1 MNFKA
6 SLIMLLLL
14 PFTITV
20 RGQYYD
26 TGQDPASLRWLQIKT
41 ERFRVIYPEKYGD
54 QGIEFAKSLDR
65 AYSDLS
71 LLFPQKKYRI
81 PVVIHNFTT
90 QSNGYVAWA
99 PRRIEIYPTP
109 EQNSVP
115 LDPFRQLALHELT
128 HVYQMESLNS
138 GFSKAMSFIAGQQFP
153 GAMAA
158 LLPLWYMEG
167 EAVMAES
174 VLSESGRGRAAS
186 FQKGLR
192 AISVEKG
199 EMYKYDKIV
208 NGSFK
213 NYVPDHYQSGYQIV
227 SWIYSKY
234 DPRTWN
240 KALKLTAN
248 APYLINPVGLS
259 LRHNTGLNKRRLF
272 IEAFDTLGAA
282 WKNENA
288 VKEVK
293 GYGEINPPKRKKYAS
308 YHSPVKTGENR
319 YAAVKTTL
327 YNPPE
332 FVMIDSKNGSE
343 ERLHVPGYVYPF
355 SVSAGNMMLAWVELQ
370 TDPRWNNRNYSVIR
384 LMNLRDGT
392 HRQISWKS
400 RYMSVG
406 ISPDGKVVAATEN
419 TPDNRNNLV
428 LINTLT
434 GKIIKSLPVPDNRY
448 LQKPNWSADN
458 NTVTFIS
465 LTGKGEGIVSFKS
478 STQTWSILLP
488 ESSEDYQSAVQR
500 NDSLFYVSSHCGTE
514 NLYVLTPGK
523 KNIKITNSRFG
534 ATDILLDGRKVI
546 FSDYSSS
553 GNNICH
559 TSIKEGQPASLEFEP
574 AFYLS
579 DQVRVPKKNGGEDPD
594 VLYNPERY
602 RKGLN
607 LFGFHSWMPFY
618 ADLDQVQADPLTA
631 VKPGFTLF
639 SQNRLST
646 LITSAGYEYSD
657 KLHKIHTQI
666 TWQGWYPVLETRL
679 DWGDNPMIS
688 KPNVSTGDPSV
699 INPGLTVNS
708 SLSIPLR
715 FRSGKFNLY
724 LRPSMHV
731 IYKNDYIYSTEST
744 GYDYGQTQMAGR
756 FYFSNSYPMAI
767 RDIHPR
773 LAQVVDLYYS
783 AYPFDQENFGS
794 SFTLRTMF
802 YFPGFM
808 RNNVIKIRYENEFQ
822 TIVKFL
828 NFNLI
833 NFPRGYRNIISEDLT
848 YFSAD
853 YIAPLFYP
861 DLNIGSLLYIKRFR
875 AGVFYDYG
883 KGTNNYYLEMGDKGL
898 EVTSVRE
905 FSESFSSYGAEL
917 ISDFHILRLP
927 YMVSAGARA
936 AWIKG
941 ETKPLL
947 EAIISIDIYG
957 MSIGR
962 KPRL

>member
-6 SLIMLLLL
+6 ALIMILLL

-20 RGQYYD
+20 SGQYYD
-26 TGQDPASLRWLQIKT
+26 TGQDPASLKWLQIKT
-41 ERFRVIYPEKYGD
+41 ERFRVIYPRQYGD
-54 QGIEFAKSLDR
+54 QGVEFAKSLDR
-65 AYSDLS
+65 AYSDLN

-81 PVVIHNFTT
+81 PVIIHNYTT

-99 PRRIEIYPTP
+99 PRRMEIYPTP
-109 EQNSVP
+109 EQNSIP

-138 GFSKAMSFIAGQQFP
+138 GFSKAISYIAGQQFP

-186 FQKGLR
+186 FQKELR

-199 EMYKYDKIV
+199 QMYKYDRIV
-208 NGSFK
+208 NGSFR

-259 LRHNTGLNKRRLF
+259 LRHNTGLNKRKLF
-272 IEAFDTLGAA
+272 IEAFDTLGSV
-282 WKNENA
+282 WKAENER
-288 VKEVK
+288 KEIRD
-293 GYGEINPPKRKKYAS
+293 YEELNPPRGKKFAS
-308 YHSPVKTGENR
+308 YHSPVKTGDNR
-319 YAAVKTTL
+319 YAAIKTTL

-332 FVMIDSKNGSE
+332 FVIIDSKTKTE
-343 ERLHVPGYVYPF
+343 EKVHVPGYMYPYRI
-355 SVSAGNMMLAWVELQ
+355 SAGNMQLAWVELQ
-370 TDPRWNNRNYSVIR
+370 TDPRWDNRNYSVIR
-384 LMNLRDGT
+384 LMNLRDRT
-392 HRQISWKS
+392 VKQISWKT
-400 RYMSVG
+400 RYMSAA
-406 ISPDGKVVAATEN
+406 ISPDGRVIAATEN

-428 LINTLT
+428 LINSLT

-448 LQKPNWSADN
+448 LQKPYWSADG
-458 NTVTFIS
+458 NTITFIS
-465 LTGKGEGIVSFKS
+465 LNSKGEGIVSFNNS
-478 STQTWSILLP
+478 SQKWSISFP
-488 ESSEDYQSAVQR
+488 ESPEDYQSAVYR

-523 KNIKITNSRFG
+523 ENLKITNSGFG
-534 ATDILLDGRKVI
+534 ATDILLEGGKVI
-546 FSDYSSS
+546 FSDYSYS

-559 TSIKEGQPASLEFEP
+559 TNIREGKPVSHEYDP
-574 AFYLS
+574 AFFLS
-579 DQVRVPKKNGGEDPD
+579 DVVRLPRKTVSDEPEIK
-594 VLYNPERY
+594 YTPERY

-607 LFGFHSWMPFY
+607 LFGFHSWMPVY
-618 ADLDQVQADPLTA
+618 ADLDQVRADPLTA
-631 VKPGFTLF
+631 VKPGLTLF
-639 SQNRLST
+639 SQNQLST
-646 LITSAGYEYSD
+646 LITSVGYEYTD
-657 KLHKIHTQI
+657 RLHKIHSRV
-666 TWQGWYPVLETRL
+666 TWQGWYPVFETRL
-679 DWGDNPMIS
+679 DWGDNPLIS
-688 KPNVSTGDPSV
+688 KPNASTGDPSV
-699 INPGLTVNS
+699 IKPGL
-708 SLSIPLR
+708 SLTGSLYVPLK
-715 FRSGKFNLY
+715 FRSGKFNLFI
-724 LRPSMHV
+724 RPSLLV
-731 IYKNDYIYSTEST
+731 SYENNYIYSTESA
-744 GYDYGQTQMAGR
+744 GYDYGQTQIAGR
-756 FYFSNSYPMAI
+756 FYFSNSYPMAM

-773 LAQVVDLYYS
+773 LAQVVDLFYS
-783 AYPFDQENFGS
+783 SFPFDNENFGS

-802 YFPGFM
+802 YFPGIM
-808 RNNVIKIRYENEFQ
+808 RNNVIRIRYENEFQ
-822 TIVKFL
+822 TVIKFL

-833 NFPRGYRNIISEDLT
+833 NFPRGYTNIISEDLT

-861 DLNIGSLLYIKRFR
+861 DLNIGSLIYVKRFR
-875 AGVFYDYG
+875 GGVFYDYG
-883 KGTNNYYLEMGDKGL
+883 KGTNNYYLEMGDNGL

-905 FSESFSSYGAEL
+905 FSETFSSYGAEL
-917 ISDFHILRLP
+917 LSDFHVLRLP

-936 AWIKG
+936 SWIKG
-941 ETKPLL
+941 ETKPLV

-962 KPRL
+962 KPHL